1 MAAADISFRGSNC
14 RRQQNGKKAVE
25 AKIATWKLWENP
37 EDQSGEGQGSIEHL
51 KRSALY
57 SSKSKQRW
65 LKRPPTPRMYIYIY
79 YGYIPHTHAY
89 IYIFGLP
96 VYGCTRLGT
105 LRLSLQPAAPAPRNV
120 ASTSYRRH
128 RSRRTQ
134 LKNLGCL
141 KGGTTGTTKEC
152 LPKADFTHTS
162 RRFNHALNWRWF
174 YLCSSDALIDALIG
188 NIARA

>member
-51 KRSALY
+51 KRSAL
-57 SSKSKQRW
+57 SAFQKQT
-65 LKRPPTPRMYIYIY
+65 KVVEETTYTTYVYIYIIDIY
-79 YGYIPHTHAY
+79 HTHTHAY
-89 IYIFGLP
+89 IYIWLYMYTSFGFP

-141 KGGTTGTTKEC
+141 KGGTTKEC

-174 YLCSSDALIDALIG
+174 
-188 NIARA
+188 

>member
-1 MAAADISFRGSNC
+1 MYTSFG
-14 RRQQNGKKAVE
+14 
-25 AKIATWKLWENP
+25 
-37 EDQSGEGQGSIEHL
+37 
-51 KRSALY
+51 
-57 SSKSKQRW
+57 
-65 LKRPPTPRMYIYIY
+65 
-79 YGYIPHTHAY
+79 
-89 IYIFGLP
+89 FP

-141 KGGTTGTTKEC
+141 KGGTTKEC

-174 YLCSSDALIDALIG
+174 
-188 NIARA
+188 